1 MVDYTL
7 SLIVFHHYEIN
18 WATNRIKSMLPMGY
32 PMVVSGYPLKETFS
46 FIFTSL
52 VHYPALLIPQNIYH
66 MSQIYVFHVLEWN
79 TKSEI
84 HSILLPSWHL
94 FHVDQNFYREKWLGQ
109 FCRPLSSLY
118 VTKSTLHKRIA
129 LINCL
134 KIERSHYF
142 HDLNTFSC
150 RKIPRPTYLVIFAIQ
165 TLGDKTVGKIQLFD
179 VFFIKSCSSATSGTY
194 SPLTPLINVEWF

>member
-1 MVDYTL
+1 MEDYTL

-52 VHYPALLIPQNIYH
+52 VHYPALLIPQNIYQ

-94 FHVDQNFYREKWLGQ
+94 LHVDQNFYR
-109 FCRPLSSLY
+109 
-118 VTKSTLHKRIA
+118 
-129 LINCL
+129 
-134 KIERSHYF
+134 
-142 HDLNTFSC
+142 
-150 RKIPRPTYLVIFAIQ
+150 
-165 TLGDKTVGKIQLFD
+165 
-179 VFFIKSCSSATSGTY
+179 
-194 SPLTPLINVEWF
+194 